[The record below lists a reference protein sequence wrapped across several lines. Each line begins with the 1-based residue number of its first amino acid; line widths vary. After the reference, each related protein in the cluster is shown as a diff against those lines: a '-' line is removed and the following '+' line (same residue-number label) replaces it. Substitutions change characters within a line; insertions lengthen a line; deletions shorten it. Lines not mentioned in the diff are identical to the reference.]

1 MKLKGLFLLL
11 AVLVAGQSFAADTL
25 RVKSSVKNVTLYFS
39 GAQVFREGNVTL
51 SKGKHFVVLE
61 QLPQGIDKQSIQ
73 VNGIANCEVLS
84 VKHRLEFQK
93 QLKKD
98 QEIKQ
103 VEEQLKAKNIAI
115 EDIKNKINVFELEEK
130 LLLDNSNLN
139 KNGAGSSVT
148 EIKEAAIYYRARLNE
163 IKANILQLKSS
174 LEKIVDDKQDIY
186 QKLNDLRSRKIN
198 TYSEI
203 LVSIECKNTFTGNLT
218 FSYFTSNAGWEPIYD
233 FRVDEI
239 NKPLTIKYNANVFQ
253 STGENWKNVQ
263 LKLSSYDPSLS
274 GKKPTLNPWFVG
286 EYEQRGGNAES
297 SFGALQ
303 GKITSEGDGIQFAQI
318 TIYDANQQEV
328 AHLVSDKNG
337 QFAIKPLRE
346 GTYYVSVEYQGRQSI
361 TKQYV
366 YISKNNT
373 NNIDLALGQNERDL
387 EVIQMS
393 LNNSVEYDRKIS
405 INPSGPVGASYSYEA
420 VRVKSN
426 KMLDDEKKEIEIV
439 KPLLSNSVISK
450 EYPIEIPY
458 SINSDGEDYLV
469 KINEVEVPV
478 NYAYYI
484 VPKLDKDAFLY
495 ASIVNWTQLNLIPGK
510 SNIFYQGNYVGE
522 TNIDKN
528 ILSDTLEISLGR
540 DKNIVVNYDSKRLK
554 TDKKLFGS
562 AKENVTNEITV
573 KNNKNAVIS
582 VKIEDQYPLSNRDA
596 IKIERFDNSNAKV
609 DDKDGKLTWDL
620 KMEAGEKKSVKFS
633 YEVVISK

>member
-1 MKLKGLFLLL
+1 MKLNLLFLFFVI
-11 AVLVAGQSFAADTL
+11 VLTSQSFAADTL

-39 GAQVFREGNVTL
+39 GAQVFRAGNL
-51 SKGKHFVVLE
+51 SLNKGTHFIVLE

-73 VNGIANCEVLS
+73 VNGMANCEVLS
-84 VKHRLEFQK
+84 VKHRLEFQR

-115 EDIKNKINVFELEEK
+115 EDIKNKIYVFELEEK

-139 KNGAGSSVT
+139 KNGAGSSVI

-163 IKANILQLKSS
+163 IKANTLQLKSS
-174 LEKIVDDKQDIY
+174 LEKMVDDKQDIY
-186 QKLNDLRSRKIN
+186 QKLNELRSRKIN

-203 LVSIECKNTFTGNLT
+203 LVSIECKSVINGNLT
-218 FSYFTSNAGWEPIYD
+218 FSYFTSNAGWEPTYD

-239 NKPLTIKYNANVFQ
+239 NKPLTINYNANVFQ

-274 GKKPTLNPWFVG
+274 GKKPTLNPWYVG
-286 EYEQRGGNAES
+286 GYEQRS
-297 SFGALQ
+297 STTENNFGALQ
-303 GKITSEGDGIQFAQI
+303 GKVTSLGDGIQFAQI
-318 TIYDANQQEV
+318 TIYDNSNQEC
-328 AHLVSDKNG
+328 AHLVTDKNG

-361 TKQYV
+361 SKQYV
-366 YISKNNT
+366 YINKNRI
-373 NNIDLALGQNERDL
+373 NNIDLVLGQNERDL
-387 EVIQMS
+387 EVTQMA
-393 LNNSVEYDRKIS
+393 LTN
-405 INPSGPVGASYSYEA
+405 ASYEGNVDGLK
-420 VRVKSN
+420 VRGMASAPMMGVKSDMSARDM
-426 KMLDDEKKEIEIV
+426 KSIV
-439 KPLLSNSVISK
+439 PGSEVLLSNSVISK

-478 NYAYYI
+478 NYAYYM

-495 ASIVNWTQLNLIPGK
+495 ASIANWTQLNLIPGK

-540 DKNIVVNYDSKRLK
+540 DKQLVVNYDNKRIK
-554 TDKKLFGS
+554 TDKKMFGN

-573 KNNKNAVIS
+573 KNNKNVAIN
-582 VKIEDQYPLSNRDA
+582 VKVEDQYPLSNREA
-596 IKIERFDNSNAKV
+596 IKIERFENNNAKV

>member
-1 MKLKGLFLLL
+1 MKLNLLFLFFVF
-11 AVLVAGQSFAADTL
+11 VLAGQSFANDTL

-39 GAQVFREGNVTL
+39 GAQVFRTSNVTFN
-51 SKGKHFVVLE
+51 KGKHFVVLE
-61 QLPQGIDKQSIQ
+61 QLPQGIDKNSIQ
-73 VNGIANCEVLS
+73 VNGMANCEVLS
-84 VKHRLEFQK
+84 VKHRLEFQR

-115 EDIKNKINVFELEEK
+115 EDVQNKISVYELEEK

-139 KNGAGSSVT
+139 KNSAGSSVA

-163 IKANILQLKSS
+163 IKANTLQLRAS
-174 LEKIVDDKQDIY
+174 LEKMVDDKQDIY
-186 QKLNDLRSRKIN
+186 QKLNELRSRKIK

-203 LVSIECKNTFTGNLT
+203 LVSVECYNFFNGNLT
-218 FSYFTSNAGWEPIYD
+218 FSYFTSNAGWEPTYD

-274 GKKPTLNPWFVG
+274 GKKPILIPWYVG
-286 EYEQRGGNAES
+286 GYEQKNTSAES
-297 SFGALQ
+297 SYGALQ
-303 GKITSEGDGIQFAQI
+303 GKVSSLGDGVQFAQI
-318 TIYDANQQEV
+318 TIYNFNKQEV

-337 QFAIKPLRE
+337 QFAIKPLKE
-346 GTYYVSVEYQGRQSI
+346 GNYYVSAEYQGRESVSN
-361 TKQYV
+361 QYV
-366 YISKNNT
+366 YINKDKI
-373 NNIDLALGQNERDL
+373 NNIHLVLGQNERDL
-387 EVIQMS
+387 EATQMS
-393 LNNSVEYDRKIS
+393 LSNV
-405 INPSGPVGASYSYEA
+405 SYEGNLDA
-420 VRVKSN
+420 IKVRGAAAMASRADMSAASSKDLKSIS
-426 KMLDDEKKEIEIV
+426 LSPEI
-439 KPLLSNSVISK
+439 LMSNSVISK

-469 KINEVEVPV
+469 KINEIDVPV

-495 ASIVNWTQLNLIPGK
+495 ASITNWTQLNLIPGK

-528 ILSDTLEISLGR
+528 IVSDTLEISLGR
-540 DKNIVVNYDSKRLK
+540 DKQIVVNYDSKRMK
-554 TDKKLFGS
+554 TDKKLFGN
-562 AKENVTNEITV
+562 AKEKVENEITV
-573 KNNKNAVIS
+573 KNNKNAAIN
-582 VKIEDQYPLSNRDA
+582 VKVEDQYPLSNREA
-596 IKIERFDNSNAKV
+596 IKIERFENNNAKV

-620 KMEAGEKKSVKFS
+620 KMEVGEKKSLKFS
-633 YEVVISK
+633 YEVEISK

>member
-1 MKLKGLFLLL
+1 MKLFGLFLLFVL
-11 AVLVAGQSFAADTL
+11 AVSTTSFATDTL
-25 RVKSSVKNVTLYFS
+25 RIKSSVKNVTLYFS
-39 GAQVFREGNVTL
+39 GAQVFRSGNVTL
-51 SKGKHFVVLE
+51 NKGKYFVVLE

-73 VNGIANCEVLS
+73 VNGMANCEVLS
-84 VKHRLEFQK
+84 VKHRLEFQR

-115 EDIKNKINVFELEEK
+115 EDIKNKVNVYELEEK

-163 IKANILQLKSS
+163 IRANMLQLKST
-174 LEKIVDDKQDIY
+174 LEKMVDDKQDIY
-186 QKLNDLRSRKIN
+186 QKLNDLRSKKIN

-203 LVSIECKNTFTGNLT
+203 LVSIECKSNFTGNLT
-218 FSYFTSNAGWEPIYD
+218 FSYFTSNAGWEPTYD

-263 LKLSSYDPSLS
+263 LNLSSYDPSLS
-274 GKKPTLNPWFVG
+274 GKKPILNPWYVG
-286 EYEQRGGNAES
+286 GYEQTSSTVEN
-297 SFGALQ
+297 SFGTLQ
-303 GKITSEGDGIQFAQI
+303 GKVTSLGDGIQFAQI
-318 TIYDANQQEV
+318 TIYDNNNQEF

-361 TKQYV
+361 SKK
-366 YISKNNT
+366 YIFINKNKINH
-373 NNIDLALGQNERDL
+373 IDLVLEQNERDL
-387 EVIQMS
+387 EVTQLALTNASAQASEGYAYDMKVKGVAMS
-393 LNNSVEYDRKIS
+393 AKADMSSRDLKSIS
-405 INPSGPVGASYSYEA
+405 STSEV
-420 VRVKSN
+420 
-426 KMLDDEKKEIEIV
+426 
-439 KPLLSNSVISK
+439 LLSNSVISK

-458 SINSDGEDYLV
+458 TINSDGEDYLV
-469 KINEVEVPV
+469 KINEVDVPV

-495 ASIVNWTQLNLIPGK
+495 ASISNWAQLNLISGK

-540 DKNIVVNYDSKRLK
+540 DKQLIVNYDSKRIK
-554 TDKKLFGS
+554 TDKKLFGN
-562 AKENVTNEITV
+562 AKERVDVEISL
-573 KNNKNAVIS
+573 KSNKNAPIN
-582 VKIEDQYPLSNRDA
+582 VKIEDQYPLTNSTNIA
-596 IKIERFDNSNAKV
+596 VNVERNPNDNVKV
-609 DDKDGKLTWDL
+609 EDKTGKLTWDL
-620 KMEAGEKKSVKFS
+620 KLEAGEKKTVKFG

>member
-1 MKLKGLFLLL
+1 MVYMKLVKLLL
-11 AVLVAGQSFAADTL
+11 IFTLIITAQSFAADTL
-25 RVKSSVKNVTLYFS
+25 RLKSSVKNVTLYFS
-39 GAQVFREGNVTL
+39 GAQVFRTGNL
-51 SKGKHFVVLE
+51 SLNKGTHFIVLE

-73 VNGIANCEVLS
+73 VNGMANCEVLS
-84 VKHRLEFQK
+84 VKHRLEFQR

-115 EDIKNKINVFELEEK
+115 EDIKNKIYVFELEEK

-148 EIKEAAIYYRARLNE
+148 EIKEAANYYRARLNE
-163 IKANILQLKSS
+163 IKANSLQLKSS
-174 LEKIVDDKQDIY
+174 LEKMVDDKQDIY
-186 QKLNDLRSRKIN
+186 QKLNELRSRKIK
-198 TYSEI
+198 TFSEI
-203 LVSIECKNTFTGNLT
+203 LVSIECKSPFNGNLT
-218 FSYFTSNAGWEPIYD
+218 FSYFTSNAGWEATYD

-274 GKKPTLNPWFVG
+274 GKKPILNPWYVG
-286 EYEQRGGNAES
+286 EYEQRISTTENN
-297 SFGALQ
+297 FGALQ
-303 GKITSEGDGIQFAQI
+303 GKVTSLGDGIQFAQI
-318 TIYDANQQEV
+318 TIYDNNNQEV
-328 AHLVSDKNG
+328 THLVTDKNG
-337 QFAIKPLRE
+337 QFAIKPLKE
-346 GTYYVSVEYQGRQSI
+346 GIYYISAEYQGRESVS
-361 TKQYV
+361 KQYV
-366 YISKNNT
+366 YINKDRI
-373 NNIDLALGQNERDL
+373 NNINLVLGQNERDL
-387 EVIQMS
+387 EVTQMA
-393 LNNSVEYDRKIS
+393 LTNADYEGNVDGLKVR
-405 INPSGPVGASYSYEA
+405 GMAGAPMMG
-420 VRVKSN
+420 VKSDMSARDM
-426 KMLDDEKKEIEIV
+426 KSIVSRSEI
-439 KPLLSNSVISK
+439 LLSNSVISK

-495 ASIVNWTQLNLIPGK
+495 ASITNWTQLNLIPGK

-528 ILSDTLEISLGR
+528 IVSDTLEISLGR
-540 DKNIVVNYDSKRLK
+540 DKQIVVNYDNKRMK
-554 TDKKLFGS
+554 TDKKLFGN
-562 AKENVTNEITV
+562 AKEKVENEITL
-573 KNNKNAVIS
+573 KNNKNTAIN
-582 VKIEDQYPLSNRDA
+582 VKVEDQYPLSNREA
-596 IKIERFDNSNAKV
+596 VKIERFDNNNAKV

-620 KMEAGEKKSVKFS
+620 KMEAGEKKSLKFS

>member
-1 MKLKGLFLLL
+1 M
-11 AVLVAGQSFAADTL
+11 
-25 RVKSSVKNVTLYFS
+25 
-39 GAQVFREGNVTL
+39 
-51 SKGKHFVVLE
+51 
-61 QLPQGIDKQSIQ
+61 
-73 VNGIANCEVLS
+73 
-84 VKHRLEFQK
+84 
-93 QLKKD
+93 
-98 QEIKQ
+98 
-103 VEEQLKAKNIAI
+103 
-115 EDIKNKINVFELEEK
+115 
-130 LLLDNSNLN
+130 
-139 KNGAGSSVT
+139 
-148 EIKEAAIYYRARLNE
+148 
-163 IKANILQLKSS
+163 
-174 LEKIVDDKQDIY
+174 
-186 QKLNDLRSRKIN
+186 
-198 TYSEI
+198 
-203 LVSIECKNTFTGNLT
+203 
-218 FSYFTSNAGWEPIYD
+218 
-233 FRVDEI
+233 
-239 NKPLTIKYNANVFQ
+239 FQ

-286 EYEQRGGNAES
+286 EYEQRGSNTES

-303 GKITSEGDGIQFAQI
+303 GKVTSEGDGIQFAQI
-318 TIYDANQQEV
+318 TIYDASQQEV

-337 QFAIKPLRE
+337 QFAIKPLHE

-366 YISKNNT
+366 FVGKNKI
-373 NNIDLALGQNERDL
+373 NNIDLTLEQNERDL
-387 EVIQMS
+387 EINQMA
-393 LNNSVEYDRKIS
+393 LTNS
-405 INPSGPVGASYSYEA
+405 INYDGITGE
-420 VRVKSN
+420 
-426 KMLDDEKKEIEIV
+426 MIEKKSDNKV
-439 KPLLSNSVISK
+439 SKAMLRVSGNSGFLSDSANDLKLSNSVISK
-450 EYPIEIPY
+450 EYNIEIPY

-495 ASIVNWTQLNLIPGK
+495 ASIVNWTQLNIIPGK

-540 DKNIVVNYDSKRLK
+540 DKQLVVNYDSKRVK

-573 KNNKNAVIS
+573 KNNKNAAIT
-582 VKIEDQYPLSNRDA
+582 VKIEDQYPLSNREA
-596 IKIERFDNSNAKV
+596 IKIERFDNNNAKV
-609 DDKDGKLTWDL
+609 DEKDGKLTWDL

>member
-1 MKLKGLFLLL
+1 MKLNLLFLFFLF
-11 AVLVAGQSFAADTL
+11 VLTGQSFATDTL

-39 GAQVFREGNVTL
+39 GAQVFRAGNL
-51 SKGKHFVVLE
+51 SLNKGTHFIVLE

-84 VKHRLEFQK
+84 VKHRLEFQR

-115 EDIKNKINVFELEEK
+115 EDIKNKIYVFELEEK

-139 KNGAGSSVT
+139 KSGAGSSVT

-163 IKANILQLKSS
+163 IKANTLQLKSS
-174 LEKIVDDKQDIY
+174 LEKMVDDKQDIY
-186 QKLNDLRSRKIN
+186 QKLNELRSKKIN

-203 LVSIECKNTFTGNLT
+203 LVSIECKSVINGNLT
-218 FSYFTSNAGWEPIYD
+218 FSYFTSNAGWEPTYD

-239 NKPLTIKYNANVFQ
+239 NKPLTINYNANVFQ

-274 GKKPTLNPWFVG
+274 GKKPTLNPWYVG
-286 EYEQRGGNAES
+286 GYEQRS
-297 SFGALQ
+297 STTENNIGALQ
-303 GKITSEGDGIQFAQI
+303 GKVTSLGDGIQFAQI
-318 TIYDANQQEV
+318 TIYDNSNQEC
-328 AHLVSDKNG
+328 AHLITDKNG

-361 TKQYV
+361 SKQYV
-366 YISKNNT
+366 YINRERI
-373 NNIDLALGQNERDL
+373 NNIDLVLGQNERDL
-387 EVIQMS
+387 EVTQLALTNAATQGSEGYAYDMKVKGVAMS
-393 LNNSVEYDRKIS
+393 AKADMSSRDLKSIS
-405 INPSGPVGASYSYEA
+405 STPEV
-420 VRVKSN
+420 
-426 KMLDDEKKEIEIV
+426 
-439 KPLLSNSVISK
+439 LLSNSVISK

-458 SINSDGEDYLV
+458 TINSDGEDYLV
-469 KINEVEVPV
+469 KINEVDVPV
-478 NYAYYI
+478 NYAYYM

-495 ASIVNWTQLNLIPGK
+495 ASIANWTQLNLIPGK

-540 DKNIVVNYDSKRLK
+540 DKQLVVNYDSKRIK
-554 TDKKLFGS
+554 TDKKMFGN

-573 KNNKNAVIS
+573 KNNKNVAIN
-582 VKIEDQYPLSNRDA
+582 VKIEDQYPLTNRES
-596 IKIERFDNSNAKV
+596 IKIERFENSNAKV
-609 DDKDGKLTWDL
+609 DNKDGKLTWDL
-620 KMEAGEKKSVKFS
+620 KLEAGEKKTVKFG

>member
-1 MKLKGLFLLL
+1 MKLFGLFLLFVL
-11 AVLVAGQSFAADTL
+11 AVSSTSFATDTL
-25 RVKSSVKNVTLYFS
+25 RIKSSVKNVTLYFS
-39 GAQVFREGNVTL
+39 GAQVFRSGNVTL
-51 SKGKHFVVLE
+51 NKGKYFVVLE

-73 VNGIANCEVLS
+73 VNGMANCEVLS
-84 VKHRLEFQK
+84 VKHRLEFQR

-115 EDIKNKINVFELEEK
+115 EDIKNKVNVYELEEK

-163 IKANILQLKSS
+163 IRANMLQLKST
-174 LEKIVDDKQDIY
+174 LEKMVDDKQDIY
-186 QKLNDLRSRKIN
+186 QKLNDLRSKKIN

-203 LVSIECKNTFTGNLT
+203 LVSIECKSNFTGNLT
-218 FSYFTSNAGWEPIYD
+218 FSYFTSNAGWEPTYD

-263 LKLSSYDPSLS
+263 LNLSSYDPSLS
-274 GKKPTLNPWFVG
+274 GKKPILNPWYVG
-286 EYEQRGGNAES
+286 GYEQTSSTVEN
-297 SFGALQ
+297 SFGTLQ
-303 GKITSEGDGIQFAQI
+303 GKVTSLGDGIQFAQI
-318 TIYDANQQEV
+318 TIYDNNNQEF

-361 TKQYV
+361 SKK
-366 YISKNNT
+366 YIFINKNKINH
-373 NNIDLALGQNERDL
+373 IDLVLEQNERDL
-387 EVIQMS
+387 EVTQLALTNASAQASEGYAYDMKVKGVAMS
-393 LNNSVEYDRKIS
+393 AKADMSSRDLKSIS
-405 INPSGPVGASYSYEA
+405 STSEV
-420 VRVKSN
+420 
-426 KMLDDEKKEIEIV
+426 
-439 KPLLSNSVISK
+439 LLSNSVISK

-458 SINSDGEDYLV
+458 TINSDGEDYLV
-469 KINEVEVPV
+469 KINEVDVPV

-495 ASIVNWTQLNLIPGK
+495 ASISNWAQLNLISGK

-540 DKNIVVNYDSKRLK
+540 DKQLIVNYDSKRIK
-554 TDKKLFGS
+554 TDKKLFGN
-562 AKENVTNEITV
+562 AKERVDVEISL
-573 KNNKNAVIS
+573 KSNKNAPIN
-582 VKIEDQYPLSNRDA
+582 VKIEDQYPLTNSTNIA
-596 IKIERFDNSNAKV
+596 VNVERNPNDNVKV
-609 DDKDGKLTWDL
+609 EDKTGKLTWDL
-620 KMEAGEKKSVKFS
+620 KLEAGEKKTVKFG

>member
-1 MKLKGLFLLL
+1 MKLNLLFLFFLF
-11 AVLVAGQSFAADTL
+11 VLAGQSFATDTL

-39 GAQVFREGNVTL
+39 GAQVFRAGNL
-51 SKGKHFVVLE
+51 SLNKGTHFIVLE

-84 VKHRLEFQK
+84 VKHRLEFQR

-115 EDIKNKINVFELEEK
+115 EDIKNKIYVFELEEK

-139 KNGAGSSVT
+139 KSGAGSSVT

-163 IKANILQLKSS
+163 IKANTLQLKSS
-174 LEKIVDDKQDIY
+174 LEKMVDDKQDIY
-186 QKLNDLRSRKIN
+186 QKLNELRSRKIN

-203 LVSIECKNTFTGNLT
+203 LVSIECKSVINGNLT
-218 FSYFTSNAGWEPIYD
+218 FSYFTSNAGWEPTYD

-239 NKPLTIKYNANVFQ
+239 NKPLTINYNANVFQ

-274 GKKPTLNPWFVG
+274 GKKPTLNPWYVG
-286 EYEQRGGNAES
+286 GYEQRS
-297 SFGALQ
+297 STTENNIGALQ
-303 GKITSEGDGIQFAQI
+303 GKVTSLGDGIQFAQI
-318 TIYDANQQEV
+318 TIYDNSNQEC
-328 AHLVSDKNG
+328 AHLITDKNG

-361 TKQYV
+361 SKQYV
-366 YISKNNT
+366 YINRERI
-373 NNIDLALGQNERDL
+373 NNIDLVLGQNERDL
-387 EVIQMS
+387 EVTQLALTNAAAQGSEGYAYDMKVKGIAMS
-393 LNNSVEYDRKIS
+393 AKADMSSRDLKSIS
-405 INPSGPVGASYSYEA
+405 STPEV
-420 VRVKSN
+420 
-426 KMLDDEKKEIEIV
+426 
-439 KPLLSNSVISK
+439 LLSNSVISK

-458 SINSDGEDYLV
+458 TINSDGEDYLV
-469 KINEVEVPV
+469 KINEVDVPV
-478 NYAYYI
+478 NYAYYM

-495 ASIVNWTQLNLIPGK
+495 ASIANWTQLNLIPGK

-540 DKNIVVNYDSKRLK
+540 DKQLVVNYDSKRIK
-554 TDKKLFGS
+554 TDKKMFGN

-573 KNNKNAVIS
+573 KNNKNVAIN
-582 VKIEDQYPLSNRDA
+582 VKIEDQYPLTNRES
-596 IKIERFDNSNAKV
+596 IKIERFENSNAKV
-609 DDKDGKLTWDL
+609 DNKDGKLTWDL
-620 KMEAGEKKSVKFS
+620 KLEAGEKKTVKFG

>member
-1 MKLKGLFLLL
+1 MKLFGLFLLFVL
-11 AVLVAGQSFAADTL
+11 AVSTTSFATDTL
-25 RVKSSVKNVTLYFS
+25 RIKSSVKNVTLYFS
-39 GAQVFREGNVTL
+39 GAQVFRSGNVTL
-51 SKGKHFVVLE
+51 NKGKYFVVLE

-73 VNGIANCEVLS
+73 VNGMANCEVLS
-84 VKHRLEFQK
+84 VKHRLEFQR

-115 EDIKNKINVFELEEK
+115 EDIKNKVNVYELEEK

-163 IKANILQLKSS
+163 IRANMLQLKST
-174 LEKIVDDKQDIY
+174 LEKMVDDKQDIY
-186 QKLNDLRSRKIN
+186 QKLNDLRSKKIN

-203 LVSIECKNTFTGNLT
+203 LVSIECKSNFTGNLT
-218 FSYFTSNAGWEPIYD
+218 FSYFTSNAGWEPTYD

-274 GKKPTLNPWFVG
+274 GKKPILNPWYVG
-286 EYEQRGGNAES
+286 GYEQKSSTVEN
-297 SFGALQ
+297 SFGTLQ
-303 GKITSEGDGIQFAQI
+303 GKVTSLGDGIQFAQI
-318 TIYDANQQEV
+318 TIYDNNNQEF

-361 TKQYV
+361 SKK
-366 YISKNNT
+366 YIFINKNKINH
-373 NNIDLALGQNERDL
+373 IDLVLEQNERDL
-387 EVIQMS
+387 EVTQLALTNASAQASEGYAYDMKVKGVAMS
-393 LNNSVEYDRKIS
+393 AKADMSSRDLKSIS
-405 INPSGPVGASYSYEA
+405 STSEV
-420 VRVKSN
+420 
-426 KMLDDEKKEIEIV
+426 
-439 KPLLSNSVISK
+439 LLSNSVISK

-458 SINSDGEDYLV
+458 TINSDGEDYLV
-469 KINEVEVPV
+469 KINEVDVPV

-495 ASIVNWTQLNLIPGK
+495 ASISNWAQLNLIPGK

-540 DKNIVVNYDSKRLK
+540 DKQLIVNYDSKRIK
-554 TDKKLFGS
+554 TDKKLFGN
-562 AKENVTNEITV
+562 AKERVDVEISL
-573 KNNKNAVIS
+573 KSNKNAPIN
-582 VKIEDQYPLSNRDA
+582 VKIEDQYPLTNSTNIA
-596 IKIERFDNSNAKV
+596 VNVERNPNDNVKV
-609 DDKDGKLTWDL
+609 EDKTGKLTWDL
-620 KMEAGEKKSVKFS
+620 KLEAGEKKTVKFG

>member
-1 MKLKGLFLLL
+1 MKLNLLFLFFLF
-11 AVLVAGQSFAADTL
+11 VLAGQSFATDTL

-39 GAQVFREGNVTL
+39 GAQVFRAGNL
-51 SKGKHFVVLE
+51 SLNKGTHFIVLE

-84 VKHRLEFQK
+84 VKHRLEFQR

-115 EDIKNKINVFELEEK
+115 EDIKNKIYVFELEEK

-139 KNGAGSSVT
+139 KSGAGSSVT

-163 IKANILQLKSS
+163 IKANTLQLKSS
-174 LEKIVDDKQDIY
+174 LEKMVDDKQDIY
-186 QKLNDLRSRKIN
+186 QKLNELRSRKIN

-203 LVSIECKNTFTGNLT
+203 LVSIECKSVINGNLT
-218 FSYFTSNAGWEPIYD
+218 FSYFTSNAGWEPTYD

-239 NKPLTIKYNANVFQ
+239 NKPLTINYNANVFQ

-274 GKKPTLNPWFVG
+274 GKKPTLNPWYVG
-286 EYEQRGGNAES
+286 GYEQRS
-297 SFGALQ
+297 STTENNIGALQ
-303 GKITSEGDGIQFAQI
+303 GKVTSLGDGIQFAQI
-318 TIYDANQQEV
+318 TIYDNSNQEC
-328 AHLVSDKNG
+328 AHLITDKNG

-361 TKQYV
+361 SKQYV
-366 YISKNNT
+366 YINRERI
-373 NNIDLALGQNERDL
+373 NNIDLVLGQNERDL
-387 EVIQMS
+387 EVTQLALTNAAAQGSEGYAYDMKVKGVAMS
-393 LNNSVEYDRKIS
+393 AKADMSSRDLKSIS
-405 INPSGPVGASYSYEA
+405 STPEV
-420 VRVKSN
+420 
-426 KMLDDEKKEIEIV
+426 
-439 KPLLSNSVISK
+439 LLSNSVISK

-458 SINSDGEDYLV
+458 TINSDGEDYLV
-469 KINEVEVPV
+469 KINEVDVPV
-478 NYAYYI
+478 NYAYYM

-495 ASIVNWTQLNLIPGK
+495 ASIANWTQLNLIPGK

-540 DKNIVVNYDSKRLK
+540 DKQLVVNYDSKRIK
-554 TDKKLFGS
+554 TDKKMFGN

-573 KNNKNAVIS
+573 KNNKNVAIN
-582 VKIEDQYPLSNRDA
+582 VKIEDQYPLTNRES
-596 IKIERFDNSNAKV
+596 IKIERFENSNAKV
-609 DDKDGKLTWDL
+609 DNKDGKLTWDL
-620 KMEAGEKKSVKFS
+620 KLEAGEKKTVKFG

>member
-1 MKLKGLFLLL
+1 MKLNLLFLFFLF
-11 AVLVAGQSFAADTL
+11 VLTGQSFATDTL

-39 GAQVFREGNVTL
+39 GAQVFRAGNL
-51 SKGKHFVVLE
+51 SLNKGTHFIVLE

-84 VKHRLEFQK
+84 VKHRLEFQR

-115 EDIKNKINVFELEEK
+115 EDIKNKIYVFELEEK

-139 KNGAGSSVT
+139 KSGAGSSVT

-163 IKANILQLKSS
+163 IKANTLQLKSS
-174 LEKIVDDKQDIY
+174 LEKMVDDKQDIY
-186 QKLNDLRSRKIN
+186 QKLNELRSRKIN

-203 LVSIECKNTFTGNLT
+203 LVSIECKSVINGNLT
-218 FSYFTSNAGWEPIYD
+218 FSYFTSNAGWEPTYD

-239 NKPLTIKYNANVFQ
+239 NKPLTINYNANVFQ

-274 GKKPTLNPWFVG
+274 GKKPTLNPWYVG
-286 EYEQRGGNAES
+286 GYEQRS
-297 SFGALQ
+297 STTENNIGALQ
-303 GKITSEGDGIQFAQI
+303 GKVTSLGDGIQFAQI
-318 TIYDANQQEV
+318 TIYDNSNQEC
-328 AHLVSDKNG
+328 AHLITDKNG

-361 TKQYV
+361 SKQYV
-366 YISKNNT
+366 YINRERI
-373 NNIDLALGQNERDL
+373 NNIDLVLGQNERDL
-387 EVIQMS
+387 EVTQLALTNAAAQGSEGYAYDMKSKGVAMS
-393 LNNSVEYDRKIS
+393 AKADMSSRDLKSIS
-405 INPSGPVGASYSYEA
+405 LTPEV
-420 VRVKSN
+420 
-426 KMLDDEKKEIEIV
+426 
-439 KPLLSNSVISK
+439 LLSNSVISK

-458 SINSDGEDYLV
+458 TINSDGEDYLV
-469 KINEVEVPV
+469 KINEVDVPV
-478 NYAYYI
+478 NYAYYM

-495 ASIVNWTQLNLIPGK
+495 ASIANWTQLNLIPGK

-540 DKNIVVNYDSKRLK
+540 DKQLVVNYDSKRIK
-554 TDKKLFGS
+554 TDKKMFGN

-573 KNNKNAVIS
+573 KNNKNVAIN
-582 VKIEDQYPLSNRDA
+582 VKIEDQYPLTNRES
-596 IKIERFDNSNAKV
+596 IKIERFENSNAKV
-609 DDKDGKLTWDL
+609 DNKDGKLTWDL
-620 KMEAGEKKSVKFS
+620 KLEAGEKKTVKFG
-633 YEVVISK
+633 YEVIISK

>member
-1 MKLKGLFLLL
+1 MKLNLLFLFFLF
-11 AVLVAGQSFAADTL
+11 VLAGQSFATDTL

-39 GAQVFREGNVTL
+39 GAQVFRAGNL
-51 SKGKHFVVLE
+51 SLNKGTHFIVLE

-84 VKHRLEFQK
+84 VKHRLEFQR

-115 EDIKNKINVFELEEK
+115 EDIKNKIYVFELEEK

-139 KNGAGSSVT
+139 KSGAGSSVT

-163 IKANILQLKSS
+163 IKANTLQLKSS
-174 LEKIVDDKQDIY
+174 LEKMVDDKQDIY
-186 QKLNDLRSRKIN
+186 QKLNELRSRKIN

-203 LVSIECKNTFTGNLT
+203 LVSIECKSVINGNLT
-218 FSYFTSNAGWEPIYD
+218 FSYFTSNAGWEPTYD

-239 NKPLTIKYNANVFQ
+239 NKPLTINYNANVFQ

-274 GKKPTLNPWFVG
+274 GKKPTLNPWYVG
-286 EYEQRGGNAES
+286 GYEQRS
-297 SFGALQ
+297 STTENNIGALQ
-303 GKITSEGDGIQFAQI
+303 GKVTSLGDGIQFAQI
-318 TIYDANQQEV
+318 TIYDNSNQEC
-328 AHLVSDKNG
+328 AHLITDKNG

-361 TKQYV
+361 SKQYV
-366 YISKNNT
+366 YINRERI
-373 NNIDLALGQNERDL
+373 NNIDLVLGQNERDL
-387 EVIQMS
+387 EVTQLALTNAAAQGSEGYAYDMKVKGVAMS
-393 LNNSVEYDRKIS
+393 AKADMSSRDLKSIS
-405 INPSGPVGASYSYEA
+405 LTPEV
-420 VRVKSN
+420 
-426 KMLDDEKKEIEIV
+426 
-439 KPLLSNSVISK
+439 LLSNSVISK

-458 SINSDGEDYLV
+458 TINSDGEDYLV
-469 KINEVEVPV
+469 KINEVDVPV
-478 NYAYYI
+478 NYAYYM

-495 ASIVNWTQLNLIPGK
+495 ASIANWTQLNLIPGK

-540 DKNIVVNYDSKRLK
+540 DKQLVVNYDSKRIK
-554 TDKKLFGS
+554 TDKKMFGN

-573 KNNKNAVIS
+573 KNNKNVAIN
-582 VKIEDQYPLSNRDA
+582 VKIEDQYPLTNRES
-596 IKIERFDNSNAKV
+596 IKIERFENSNAKV
-609 DDKDGKLTWDL
+609 DNKDGKLTWDL
-620 KMEAGEKKSVKFS
+620 KLEAGEKKTVKFG

>member
-1 MKLKGLFLLL
+1 MKLKRLFLLFL
-11 AVLVAGQSFAADTL
+11 LFAGQSFASDTL

-39 GAQVFREGNVTL
+39 GAQIFREGNVAL

-73 VNGIANCEVLS
+73 VNGMANCEVLS

-98 QEIKQ
+98 QEIKL
-103 VEEQLKAKNIAI
+103 VEEQIKTKNIAI
-115 EDIKNKINVFELEEK
+115 EDVKNKINVFELEEK

-139 KNGAGSSVT
+139 KNGSGSSVT

-174 LEKIVDDKQDIY
+174 LEKTVDEKQDIY
-186 QKLNDLRSRKIN
+186 QKLNELRSRKIN

-203 LVSIECKNTFTGNLT
+203 LVSIECKSPFTGNLS
-218 FSYFTSNAGWEPIYD
+218 FSYFTSNAGWEPTYD

-274 GKKPTLNPWFVG
+274 GKKPTLSPWFVG
-286 EYEQRGGNAES
+286 EYEQRGSNAES

-303 GKITSEGDGIQFAQI
+303 GKVTSEGDGIQFAQI

-337 QFAIKPLRE
+337 QYAIKPLRE

-366 YISKNNT
+366 SISKSNVSNL
-373 NNIDLALGQNERDL
+373 DLALEQTIRDL
-387 EVIQMS
+387 EVLEMNLTNAKTIDGQGAGDGWMS
-393 LNNSVEYDRKIS
+393 DSEDKKLKSVLIKRNDLRSIRFSTDS
-405 INPSGPVGASYSYEA
+405 IN
-420 VRVKSN
+420 R
-426 KMLDDEKKEIEIV
+426 LTT
-439 KPLLSNSVISK
+439 NSVISK
-450 EYPIEIPY
+450 EYTIEIPY

-495 ASIVNWTQLNLIPGK
+495 ASITNWTQLNLIPGK

-522 TNIDKN
+522 TSIDKN
-528 ILSDTLEISLGR
+528 ILSDTLDISLGR
-540 DKNIVVNYDSKRLK
+540 DKQLVINYDSKRVK

-573 KNNKNAVIS
+573 KNNKNASIT

-596 IKIERFDNSNAKV
+596 IKIERFDNNNAKI
-609 DDKDGKLTWDL
+609 DEKEGKLTWDL